1 MVTLTNFD
9 QDKRVENDVDN
20 AYALFENQSRTRADL
35 EAALRILSMPGVEL
49 KYLES
54 SLRRRIYWG
63 LMTVEKELSCFEG
76 LDTVKK
82 MGHINKARRYCT
94 EVEEIVS
101 QFCDASLAAQ
111 VSLERHII
119 EGKKALLDFK
129 LIGDVDKLKRSKSE
143 AKNGIDASLGKLRE
157 VDPRSYDE
165 VSEAAKVWR
174 KKFSL

>member
-20 AYALFENQSRTRADL
+20 AYALFKNPRRTRADL
-35 EAALRILSMPGVEL
+35 EAALRNLSMPDVEL

-63 LMTVEKELSCFEG
+63 LMTGEKELSCYKG

-82 MGHINKARRYCT
+82 MGHINKAQRYCT

-101 QFCDASLAAQ
+101 QSGDASLDAQ

-129 LIGDVDKLKRSKSE
+129 QTGDVDKLKRSKSK
-143 AKNGIDASLGKLRE
+143 AKDGIDASLGKLQV